1 MAGRNEEKG
10 KAAIEK
16 LKKEGLEPGNGDVVW
31 LELEL
36 SDPRKAKSAAE
47 EFRKV
52 EKRLDVLGEYPFH
65 FLCALVDC
73 ACGRI
78 SE

>member
-1 MAGRNEEKG
+1 MYMAGRNQERG
-10 KAAIEK
+10 KAAIDR
-16 LKKEGLEPGNGDVVW
+16 LKKEGLEPGNGEVVW

-52 EKRLDVLGEYPFH
+52 EKRLDVLGKLLF
-65 FLCALVDC
+65 
-73 ACGRI
+73 
-78 SE
+78 